1 MHADDVAY
9 ILYTSGSTGQPKG
22 CVLTHGNL
30 AAAIDNLQGALESAV
45 PASDAGAPFR
55 LLARSAEAFDV
66 HLCECFIALKSGAT
80 IVTMPR
86 AVLLQDLGKV
96 IATGRVT
103 HACVVPSLFYTEGRR
118 IAPADVPT
126 LRALTIGGEKLP
138 EDVVHTWGAQT
149 RVPMLN
155 AYGPTEATIGISAA
169 RVRATTLPSCIGAA
183 FPGNQFVVLV
193 GAGQQRRLALRGEAG
208 ELCIVGSHVGRG
220 YVKREEAQR
229 AAFFTWR
236 GRPAYATGDM
246 ARLGAS
252 DEAEY
257 LGRMGTSQVK
267 VRGARVEL
275 DEVDAA
281 VRRQWKQLATGGAA
295 TLHTATLLLTHP
307 QHADARLVTFTAHA
321 AHVPKDD
328 TPPRLAEHDEVA
340 RAHDELHAALRESL
354 SSYMVPSVLVP
365 LTFLPLAR
373 VSAKVDARAL
383 AQLYA
388 AQPLETLV
396 RAAPDAAP
404 STPQEHAVLA
414 AVQHVL
420 RPPVD
425 IGVEADLFG
434 FGLESLAAVRL
445 SLIHI

>member
-220 YVKREEAQR
+220 YVLLI
-229 AAFFTWR
+229 
-236 GRPAYATGDM
+236 GVLMPIVLAYIWLSWIMKVIAEGYEGYPGDF
-246 ARLGAS
+246 LGVFGWGIA
-252 DEAEY
+252 
-257 LGRMGTSQVK
+257 LG
-267 VRGARVEL
+267 
-275 DEVDAA
+275 
-281 VRRQWKQLATGGAA
+281 
-295 TLHTATLLLTHP
+295 
-307 QHADARLVTFTAHA
+307 
-321 AHVPKDD
+321 
-328 TPPRLAEHDEVA
+328 
-340 RAHDELHAALRESL
+340 
-354 SSYMVPSVLVP
+354 SV
-365 LTFLPLAR
+365 
-373 VSAKVDARAL
+373 AL
-383 AQLYA
+383 AIL
-388 AQPLETLV
+388 
-396 RAAPDAAP
+396 
-404 STPQEHAVLA
+404 
-414 AVQHVL
+414 
-420 RPPVD
+420 
-425 IGVEADLFG
+425 
-434 FGLESLAAVRL
+434 L
-445 SLIHI
+445 SLIPWSRKSNLYAEDLDSEIHGDLIPHNAVPEGTVPTGALPVVPAAATRKEL